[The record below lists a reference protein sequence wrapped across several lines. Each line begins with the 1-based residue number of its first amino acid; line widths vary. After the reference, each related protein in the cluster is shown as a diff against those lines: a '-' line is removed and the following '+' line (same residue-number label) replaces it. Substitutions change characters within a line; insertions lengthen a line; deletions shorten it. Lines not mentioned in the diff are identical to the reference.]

1 MRKGMSKS
9 STGELLRACRER
21 AGMTQQELATK
32 LYVDRAT
39 IAKVELGII
48 KEPSYTLVRQWCA
61 ATNGMDLM
69 SIDFSGSSDGWKKL
83 RQLEDLM
90 RTMRAGIE
98 SVNFMRKGKRHERVG
113 PKHGRLRRWIR
124 S

>member
-1 MRKGMSKS
+1 MS

-21 AGMTQQELATK
+21 SGMTQQQLASK
-32 LYVDRAT
+32 LHVDRAT

-69 SIDFSGSSDGWKKL
+69 SIDFTGSADGWKKL
-83 RQLEDLM
+83 RQLEELM
-90 RTMRAGIE
+90 RQMRTGLE
-98 SVNFMRKGKRHERVG
+98 SIQFRRRQGGKKNVGLGTKLGRVF
-113 PKHGRLRRWIR
+113 GRLR